1 MSKPVKTNEV
11 LKKNK
16 SIINGIIKG
25 LADKMDLNKAIKGVM
40 NNDSTLPMRK
50 GNRS

>member
-1 MSKPVKTNEV
+1 MSKPVKTNEK

-16 SIINGIIKG
+16 SVINGIIKG
-25 LADKMDLNKAIKGVM
+25 LADKMDLNKAIKGDK
-40 NNDSTLPMRK
+40 NNDSTLPVWK